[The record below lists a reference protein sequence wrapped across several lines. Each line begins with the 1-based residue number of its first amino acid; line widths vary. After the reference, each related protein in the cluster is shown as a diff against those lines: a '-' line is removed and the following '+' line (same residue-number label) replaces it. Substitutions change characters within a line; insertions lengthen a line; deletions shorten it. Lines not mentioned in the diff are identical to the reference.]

1 MVLIIAQHD
10 TPQSHSSW
18 WFLFVCLND
27 LVELH
32 THRYCARNK
41 TKRTQT
47 IIWILF
53 FFLPLL
59 VLRVILSDFDRSSP
73 FGTSIERKKK
83 ETQVIRHCGLIRL
96 TRRPNR
102 QVKRKKRKI
111 CNQNIPRPSNFTPSR
126 TAERR
131 RRAESRTTTPERLV
145 SMPNIRPLAR
155 STLVRLM
162 GNEVTKSTSP
172 PPPPSL
178 RFFLQQK
185 IDILSHNNNRSA
197 IVPLREQ
204 QLRKKNNYNVN
215 KSNNNNES
223 NWKIVLKK

>member
-10 TPQSHSSW
+10 TPQTHSSW

-47 IIWILF
+47 IIWIWF
-53 FFLPLL
+53 FFLPR
-59 VLRVILSDFDRSSP
+59 LRVILSDFDRSSP

-102 QVKRKKRKI
+102 QVKIKKRKI
-111 CNQNIPRPSNFTPSR
+111 CDQNIPLPSNFTPSR
-126 TAERR
+126 TTERR

-145 SMPNIRPLAR
+145 SMRNIRPLAR

-162 GNEVTKSTSP
+162 GNGDQIDIP

-185 IDILSHNNNRSA
+185 NDILSHKNNRSA

-215 KSNNNNES
+215 KSNNNLNES
-223 NWKIVLKK
+223 NWK

>member
-10 TPQSHSSW
+10 TPQTHSSW

-47 IIWILF
+47 IIWIWF
-53 FFLPLL
+53 FFLPR
-59 VLRVILSDFDRSSP
+59 LRVILSDFDRSSP

-102 QVKRKKRKI
+102 QVKIKKRKI
-111 CNQNIPRPSNFTPSR
+111 IKTFLCHQISHRHVRQKEEDERNPARRPPNVLFRCETSVRSR
-126 TAERR
+126 AQPWYGWWE
-131 RRAESRTTTPERLV
+131 
-145 SMPNIRPLAR
+145 M
-155 STLVRLM
+155 
-162 GNEVTKSTSP
+162 VTKSTSP
-172 PPPPSL
+172 HHLHHYGFSCNKKMISL
-178 RFFLQQK
+178 ATRITARRLFRYE
-185 IDILSHNNNRSA
+185 SNNW
-197 IVPLREQ
+197 E
-204 QLRKKNNYNVN
+204 KKNNYNVN

-223 NWKIVLKK
+223 NWK